1 MWRVRTELK
10 IDAIE
15 DQEERKS
22 FQEKCREK
30 SSIMKVDWTINCSI
44 IIQSYWIILES
55 NEWILGESKKYWSF
69 QKIQIIH
76 IQ

>member
-1 MWRVRTELK
+1 MWQVRTELK

-22 FQEKCREK
+22 FWEKCREK

-55 NEWILGESKKYWSF
+55 NE
-69 QKIQIIH
+69 
-76 IQ
+76 